1 MGLMEDEPAFW
12 NGHQWV
18 QWGVS
23 PMTLPMAP
31 MARTP
36 VFWNGRQWV
45 QQRVVPATVSDI
57 YYTVSGKLGMNNNLT
72 INVNFGFPI
81 TPAAWGSVWS
91 FLPPVWSG
99 SVENR
104 GIGILTVSRTPKS
117 RSRSSVIVDHLLIL
131 YMYDHSSA
139 TRTKRIEV
147 SLFFSQGISGQSCAK
162 NSPFVLLR
170 TRLAHL

>member
-1 MGLMEDEPAFW
+1 MSFRSGARRGYRRTRLTVA
-12 NGHQWV
+12 
-18 QWGVS
+18 
-23 PMTLPMAP
+23 TLQTRGRWCTAIQSARDARPILTNSRACLPPVLLAP
-31 MARTP
+31 Y
-36 VFWNGRQWV
+36 ND
-45 QQRVVPATVSDI
+45 SD
-57 YYTVSGKLGMNNNLT
+57 
-72 INVNFGFPI
+72 VNFGFLI
-81 TPAAWGSVWS
+81 TPAAWGSVWL

-104 GIGILTVSRTPKS
+104 RIGILTVSRTTRS

-131 YMYDHSSA
+131 YLYDHSSA

-147 SLFFSQGISGQSCAK
+147 SLFSSQGISGQSCAK